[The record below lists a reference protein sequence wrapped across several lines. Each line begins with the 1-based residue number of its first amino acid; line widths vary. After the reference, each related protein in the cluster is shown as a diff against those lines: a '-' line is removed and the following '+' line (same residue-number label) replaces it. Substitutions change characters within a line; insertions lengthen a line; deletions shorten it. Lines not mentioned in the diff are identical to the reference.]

1 MTATHSCHSSSATHM
16 LQTSSICM
24 ILNPHPWTTGFLN
37 TVFLRS
43 NTSAVWWRV
52 KCNKARS
59 TPASRKTTAHLTDTT
74 QQSTTNSSTTNILN
88 QRALHHQKWF
98 TQIPKRDWM
107 PWAQTPLLITTE
119 RIAVNES
126 NTRIVREQSGTQA
139 KRTHTYR

>member
-1 MTATHSCHSSSATHM
+1 MMATPSCHSSLDTRT
-16 LQTSSICM
+16 LQTSNICTIM
-24 ILNPHPWTTGFLN
+24 NLHPWTTGFPN
-37 TVFLRS
+37 TVFSQS

-52 KCNKARS
+52 KCNRARN
-59 TPASRKTTAHLTDTT
+59 TPASRKTTVHPMDTT

-119 RIAVNES
+119 RIAENES

-139 KRTHTYR
+139 IRTHTYR